1 MESGCRSA
9 DGRGDGA
16 LSAPDPS
23 ASARAAADPGR
34 MPSDSKHQQNRRRA
48 QRRRRRR
55 AGASARTS
63 EVGLDVGED
72 AGGGGVDRGAGARHE
87 RRGRRRRRR
96 RRGGG
101 GGGGGGRKL
110 VHGGAYLAVTWERGG
125 QWRGKKGRGGIG
137 VRKEGGS
144 QMRRGRRL
152 RFGIFCLKKK
162 KGMCWIVERWRWRW
176 GKNRGRWIRSVS
188 AVGWSESL

>member
-1 MESGCRSA
+1 MPIRRWPR
-9 DGRGDGA
+9 GRR
-16 LSAPDPS
+16 PE
-23 ASARAAADPGR
+23 RPGSVR
-34 MPSDSKHQQNRRRA
+34 I
-48 QRRRRRR
+48 
-55 AGASARTS
+55 S

-125 QWRGKKGRGGIG
+125 QRRGKKGRGGIG

-152 RFGIFCLKKK
+152 RFGIFCLKK
-162 KGMCWIVERWRWRW
+162 R
-176 GKNRGRWIRSVS
+176 RGC
-188 AVGWSESL
+188 VG